1 MMCLGWKEPKGC
13 AVQVTNPTACPDL
26 TWFWVGLGVVAVG
39 FLAKGGKKGGGGRQG
54 QTGSTGTAAA

>member
-13 AVQVTNPTACPDL
+13 AVQVTQPGECPDI

-39 FLAKGGKKGGGGRQG
+39 WFAGIGKKEKGQG
-54 QTGSTGTAAA
+54 PQPA